1 MGHVG
6 GLIRV
11 LYKRKATPNYVERAR
26 KAFRFVKPEWQLPAF
41 ANGPKLQA
49 LLQLGISIALHFF

>member
-1 MGHVG
+1 MSHVG
-6 GLIRV
+6 GLVGV
-11 LYKRKATPNYVERAR
+11 LYVRKATPNYVKGAR

-41 ANGPKLQA
+41 TDGPKLQA